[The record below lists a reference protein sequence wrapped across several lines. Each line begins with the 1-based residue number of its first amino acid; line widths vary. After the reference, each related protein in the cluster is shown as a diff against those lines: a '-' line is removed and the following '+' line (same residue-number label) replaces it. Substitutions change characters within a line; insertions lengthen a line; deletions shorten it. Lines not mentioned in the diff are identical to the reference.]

1 MADMFQT
8 YKDTHTAAREA
19 FGRML
24 RLWRERNGWTQYTV
38 ERWGR
43 EAGFATVSSGN
54 VSMVEQGKAGD
65 LRAQAHFQ
73 LADVNRRL
81 ADHDWGPLHSPD
93 LRQAVEGA
101 EPITGDDGQLW
112 GPADFWCCYVGL
124 LPVPEAYS
132 QVPSEPVPAIDDA
145 LAADL
150 SARWRQQV
158 SAEATR
164 RGLDPIETFQG
175 AARQAPA
182 AQRKTLR
189 AVLAGFR
196 DYRAEELIPLWE
208 GEWLPQQWIEAW
220 LASLPLAVGLEGASG
235 AGDNEDESAD
245 VCEKKAP
252 ARREAAP
259 AGKAAV
265 SGGSSTATSGPGRKS
280 MASISGGKGMS
291 PGAGGTSATT
301 IGSGG
306 TSMSPGS
313 AQRAKVSGTGAP
325 ISPGQAA
332 GREGTRSQSAPGQ
345 TPALRQASGPP
356 RPARR
361 RRKAPV

>member
-81 ADHDWGPLHSPD
+81 ADRDWGALHSPD
-93 LRQAVEGA
+93 LRQALEQA
-101 EPITGDDGQLW
+101 EAIRGDDGQLW

-145 LAADL
+145 LAAEL
-150 SARWRQQV
+150 SAHWRQQV
-158 SAEATR
+158 SAEATH

-182 AQRKTLR
+182 TQRKTLR

-196 DYRAEELIPLWE
+196 DYRAEELISLWE
-208 GEWLPQQWIEAW
+208 GEWLPQQWIQAW
-220 LASLPLAVGLEGASG
+220 RASLPPAVGLEGASG
-235 AGDNEDESAD
+235 AQEDEDEGGD
-245 VCEKKAP
+245 VSEKEAP
-252 ARREAAP
+252 AQRKATP
-259 AGKAAV
+259 TGKAAA
-265 SGGSSTATSGPGRKS
+265 SGGTSSVPRSGGTKAAAAGSGRKS
-280 MASISGGKGMS
+280 MASSSGGKSMA
-291 PGAGGTSATT
+291 PGAGGTSTA
-301 IGSGG
+301 
-306 TSMSPGS
+306 PGS
-313 AQRAKVSGTGAP
+313 AQQAKVNGTGAST
-325 ISPGQAA
+325 SPGQ
-332 GREGTRSQSAPGQ
+332 GVRREGTRRPSPPVQ
-345 TPALRQASGPP
+345 TLGQASGPP
-356 RPARR
+356 SPARR